1 MEKIRNK
8 SGRIKGLVE
17 SRMQEGRLK
26 FEFTNSPGPGRYH
39 LRESFNSGVK
49 FPLAHRRPLFNVNEN
64 PAPGSYSI
72 QSIFDNKKSFSFSP
86 KLPKSDPKYPGPG
99 SYNVKDI
106 IPSPARAVIGKEK
119 RKDNFLN
126 KSQIPIPGP
135 GRYNLHQTLVE
146 GPQWRFGSEVSRKVQ
161 DPDPTPGP
169 GAYEI
174 PDTKSKL
181 VFKFP
186 SSRKNEKKLNFPGP
200 GHYNIQNSSNYSYFA
215 VSRSEKYQKL
225 SGPLIP
231 GPGEYNYSVSS
242 FRVLGSSKSVL
253 SNDILK

>member
-1 MEKIRNK
+1 MR
-8 SGRIKGLVE
+8 
-17 SRMQEGRLK
+17 EGRLK
-26 FEFTNSPGPGRYH
+26 FEFTSSPGPGRYH
-39 LRESFNSGVK
+39 LKESFNSGVK
-49 FPLAHRRPLFNVNEN
+49 FPLAHRRPLFNVDEN

-72 QSIFDNKKSFSFSP
+72 QSIFDTKKSFSFSP
-86 KLPKSDPKYPGPG
+86 KLPTSEPKYPGPG

-106 IPSPARAVIGKEK
+106 SPSAARAVIGKEK

-135 GRYNLHQTLVE
+135 GLYNLHQTLVE
-146 GPQWRFGSEVSRKVQ
+146 GPQWRFGSQASRKVQ
-161 DPDPTPGP
+161 ELDQTPGP

-186 SSRKNEKKLNFPGP
+186 SSRKTEKMPNIPGP
-200 GHYNIQNSSNYSYFA
+200 GHYNIQSTSRYSYFA
-215 VSRSEKYQKL
+215 VSKSEKYQKL
-225 SGPLIP
+225 LGPQVP
-231 GPGEYNYSVSS
+231 GPGEYNSSVSS

-253 SNDILK
+253 SNDVLK